1 MVDFRI
7 EPFSDRLYAEVLPL
21 LKDHY
26 RELRGEDGPAFSP
39 DTQRYWWMANN
50 GLLRI
55 ATAYD
60 GKTLVGYCVNLLS
73 KGLHYSE
80 TIYAGNDIFYLKPD
94 YRKGTT
100 ALSFID
106 FVERDLATIGVHVS
120 QWHVKPNPDFSPLLR
135 RRGYH
140 LLETIWEKNL

>member
-1 MVDFRI
+1 MIDFQI

-21 LKDHY
+21 LKEHY
-26 RELRGEDGPAFSP
+26 RELRGDKGPVFSP

-55 ATAYD
+55 ATARIGD
-60 GKTLVGYCVNLLS
+60 KLVGYCVNLLS

-80 TIYAGNDIFYLKPD
+80 TVYAGNDIFYLAPSV
-94 YRKGTT
+94 RTGAT
-100 ALSFID
+100 AIRFIE
-106 FVERDLATIGVHVS
+106 FVEQDLKTIGVHVA
-120 QWHVKPNPDFSPLLR
+120 QWHVKPHPDFSPLLR
-135 RRGYH
+135 RKGYH